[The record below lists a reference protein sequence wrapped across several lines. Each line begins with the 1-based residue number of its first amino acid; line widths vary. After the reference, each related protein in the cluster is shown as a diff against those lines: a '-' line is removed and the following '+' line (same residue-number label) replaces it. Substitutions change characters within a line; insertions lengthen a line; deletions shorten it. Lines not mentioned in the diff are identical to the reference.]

1 MKKLHLFIP
10 VTALMLLLVCCKSP
24 QNTASDQESTI
35 TVTDGGASEP
45 DSSRDRKDSA
55 AQNTDTTGSGQASDS
70 TVTDLQETY
79 WKLTELMGKPVG
91 PTPADSKEIHI
102 KFRAN
107 QNQFEGFGGCNG
119 MGGTY
124 ELKAGNRIKINRII
138 STQIACPQL
147 DTENKLRE
155 ILEMVDNYS
164 LTAKTLSLNRAKMAP
179 LARFEAVYF

>member
-1 MKKLHLFIP
+1 MI
-10 VTALMLLLVCCKSP
+10 CCKSP

-45 DSSRDRKDSA
+45 DSARNLKDSA
-55 AQNTDTTGSGQASDS
+55 SQNIDTTGSASDS
-70 TVTDLQETY
+70 TVTELQETY

-124 ELKAGNRIKINRII
+124 ELKAGNRLKINRLI

-164 LTAKTLSLNRAKMAP
+164 LTAKTLSLNKAKMAP

>member
-1 MKKLHLFIP
+1 LKKSPFFIP

-24 QNTASDQESTI
+24 ESTASDQESTI

-45 DSSRDRKDSA
+45 DSVGNVRDSA
-55 AQNTDTTGSGQASDS
+55 SLNTDTTAPGQGSDTAA
-70 TVTDLQETY
+70 TDLQETY

-107 QNQFEGFGGCNG
+107 QKQFEGFGGCNG

-124 ELKAGNRIKINRII
+124 ELKAGNRIKISRII

-164 LTAKTLSLNRAKMAP
+164 LTTKTLSLNRAKMAP

>member
-1 MKKLHLFIP
+1 MKKLHLLFP
-10 VTALMLLLVCCKSP
+10 VTALTLLLVCCKSP
-24 QNTASDQESTI
+24 QNTTSEQESTI

-45 DSSRDRKDSA
+45 DSARNLRDSA
-55 AQNTDTTGSGQASDS
+55 SQNTDTTGSRSDS
-70 TVTDLQETY
+70 TVADLQETY

-138 STQIACPQL
+138 STQIACRQL